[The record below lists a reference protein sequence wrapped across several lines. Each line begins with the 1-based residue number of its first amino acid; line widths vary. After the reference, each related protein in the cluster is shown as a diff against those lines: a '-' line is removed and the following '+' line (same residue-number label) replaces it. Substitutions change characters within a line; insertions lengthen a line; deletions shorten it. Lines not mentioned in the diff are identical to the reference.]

1 MKKLQLILFV
11 FILLFVISCGT
22 TNKIE
27 ALKPLPTTDNSVIVK
42 NKTSFIAMPVEITL
56 KEIQQQLNKNLKGLI
71 YNDSIIK
78 DDNIEMK
85 VWKSNE
91 ITLEEKNGFIISKIP
106 LKIWAKFKY
115 GTDFLG
121 LNDTK
126 DLFLD
131 GVVTLKSKPHLSNWK
146 LTTNSTIEDF
156 EWKTSPTIIVA
167 GKAVPVTYIVNP
179 ALRFFKTKMAKEIDN
194 AIDKTCDF
202 KPQVLDAL
210 DNLSNPLLSQEAY
223 EVWFKMEPQE
233 LYVTEAKLTKNKIT
247 MNMGLKCD
255 MQTTV
260 GEPSEKT
267 FDKKKIVLKPVA
279 SMPDKFQIS
288 LAAVSTYESAS
299 KIITKNFQG
308 QEFASGSRK
317 VVVQKVALWQRNGK
331 MIVALDLIGS
341 INGTI
346 YLTGIPNY
354 NSITKEIYF
363 EQMDYVVSTK
373 SLLLKSANWL
383 AQGTI
388 LKKIQENCRY
398 SIQKNLE
405 EGKANM
411 LPYFQNY
418 SPMKGVFVNGE
429 IDDLVFDK
437 VEITDKAIIAFITT
451 SGKMNVKIDGLD

>member
-1 MKKLQLILFV
+1 
-11 FILLFVISCGT
+11 
-22 TNKIE
+22 
-27 ALKPLPTTDNSVIVK
+27 
-42 NKTSFIAMPVEITL
+42 
-56 KEIQQQLNKNLKGLI
+56 
-71 YNDSIIK
+71 
-78 DDNIEMK
+78 
-85 VWKSNE
+85 
-91 ITLEEKNGFIISKIP
+91 
-106 LKIWAKFKY
+106 
-115 GTDFLG
+115 
-121 LNDTK
+121 
-126 DLFLD
+126 
-131 GVVTLKSKPHLSNWK
+131 
-146 LTTNSTIEDF
+146 
-156 EWKTSPTIIVA
+156 
-167 GKAVPVTYIVNP
+167 
-179 ALRFFKTKMAKEIDN
+179 
-194 AIDKTCDF
+194 
-202 KPQVLDAL
+202 
-210 DNLSNPLLSQEAY
+210 
-223 EVWFKMEPQE
+223 MEPQE

-260 GEPSEKT
+260 GEAAEKT
-267 FDKKKIVLKPVA
+267 FDKKKIVLKPVT

-299 KIITKNFQG
+299 KMITKNFQG

-317 VVVQKVALWQRNGK
+317 VIVQKVALWQRNGK

-363 EQMDYVVSTK
+363 EQMDYVVNTK
-373 SLLLKSANWL
+373 SILLKSANWL

-429 IDDLVFDK
+429 IDDLAFDK

-451 SGKMNVKIDGLD
+451 SGKMNVKVDGLD